1 MNPRPSR
8 SRPFAKTLPL
18 LLSTFAALLAWALVL
33 APPASAAPSP
43 GAQGSLEGLPAAES
57 GPVVVYLVRHA
68 EKADDGTDDP
78 PLTVAGHIRVRILT
92 TMLTDVDLTRVHTT
106 DWQRTQDTARPIAEA
121 AGLDL
126 SVYDAEDLAGFA
138 AAIRATPGKHFVAGH
153 SNTTPELVKA
163 LGGDPGWPIHEMEYD
178 RLYIVTIP
186 PGSEPLTTLLRFGEP
201 YAEGSELSL
210 RAGGSVPVG
219 PRDGIGQG
227 N

>member
-1 MNPRPSR
+1 MNSVPSC
-8 SRPFAKTLPL
+8 SRPFSKTLPFF
-18 LLSTFAALLAWALVL
+18 LSTFATILAWAL
-33 APPASAAPSP
+33 APPASATPSP
-43 GAQGSLEGLPAAES
+43 GAQGSLDDLPAAES
-57 GPVVVYLVRHA
+57 PVVVYLVRHA

-92 TMLTDVDLTRVHTT
+92 TMLTDVDLTQVHTT

-126 SVYDAEDLAGFA
+126 SVYDAGDLAGFA

-210 RAGGSVPVG
+210 RASGSVPVG